1 MMSSGSYRSKNED
14 MMVLTTEGVSL
25 GNEGYRQQN
34 QEICTAAVCETG
46 VRGRQEGENDVRWR
60 KESGRSERNESK
72 RDCLKFKVAEF
83 GLHASQARGPILDA
97 SLHVDR
103 VWFGVCVQS
112 LSPPKNLTTSASER
126 FNASIAAASL

>member
-1 MMSSGSYRSKNED
+1 
-14 MMVLTTEGVSL
+14 MVLTTEGVSL

-83 GLHASQARGPILDA
+83 GLHASHARDPRLDA
-97 SLHVDR
+97 SLHVGR
-103 VWFGVCVQS
+103 VWFGVRG
-112 LSPPKNLTTSASER
+112 SAWVVPESSKEPCDVR
-126 FNASIAAASL
+126 FRALQRVNCSRVIVEARLLHHSSI